1 MKNYNILSKINTYL
15 KVLGGTIGIASGF
28 VLAAFFLL
36 KLHFRLISVVS
47 IIISEYKNAKDITGI
62 NALNL
67 IFIMLIFSG
76 ILLIGLFIPLLIKG
90 LQEVFRIK
98 KGFNEINIVK
108 QRNDEIEYGI
118 IHGNNTI
125 VFIKVGLKGSI
136 YGYKNKY
143 LRIAKKLN
151 KEHGC
156 TVIVASNPNGYLDD
170 FDCEMKSLKAYAY
183 YHKWNNYQ
191 VYYMGHSNGASLGI
205 INAYKYPEIK
215 KLVCINSPLMINPQ
229 KLIEG
234 IKQFNGCKMYLIYG
248 NKDPSSNMLELFTK
262 LESDK
267 IKTIIFIGADHNFQ
281 GGLNCFIDLPDKL
294 FFHDTEFDNFVNVRT
309 GINIFPVY

>member
-15 KVLGGTIGIASGF
+15 KVLGGTIGIASGI
-28 VLAAFFLL
+28 VLAAIFLL

-67 IFIMLIFSG
+67 IFIMLVFSG
-76 ILLIGLFIPLLIKG
+76 ILLIGLSIPLLIKG

-156 TVIVASNPNGYLDD
+156 TVIVASNPNGYLV
-170 FDCEMKSLKAYAY
+170 F
-183 YHKWNNYQ
+183 
-191 VYYMGHSNGASLGI
+191 
-205 INAYKYPEIK
+205 
-215 KLVCINSPLMINPQ
+215 
-229 KLIEG
+229 
-234 IKQFNGCKMYLIYG
+234 
-248 NKDPSSNMLELFTK
+248 
-262 LESDK
+262 
-267 IKTIIFIGADHNFQ
+267 
-281 GGLNCFIDLPDKL
+281 
-294 FFHDTEFDNFVNVRT
+294 
-309 GINIFPVY
+309 

>member
-1 MKNYNILSKINTYL
+1 MKNYNIFSKINTYL

-28 VLAAFFLL
+28 VVAGIFLL
-36 KLHFRLISVVS
+36 KLHSRFISVVLS
-47 IIISEYKNAKDITGI
+47 IINEYKNKKDITGT
-62 NALNL
+62 NANNL
-67 IFIMLIFSG
+67 IFIMLIFIG
-76 ILLIGLFIPLLIKG
+76 ILLIGLSVPLLIKG

-156 TVIVASNPNGYLDD
+156 TVIVASNY
-170 FDCEMKSLKAYAY
+170 
-183 YHKWNNYQ
+183 
-191 VYYMGHSNGASLGI
+191 
-205 INAYKYPEIK
+205 
-215 KLVCINSPLMINPQ
+215 
-229 KLIEG
+229 
-234 IKQFNGCKMYLIYG
+234 
-248 NKDPSSNMLELFTK
+248 
-262 LESDK
+262 
-267 IKTIIFIGADHNFQ
+267 
-281 GGLNCFIDLPDKL
+281 
-294 FFHDTEFDNFVNVRT
+294 
-309 GINIFPVY
+309 

>member
-28 VLAAFFLL
+28 VLAAIFLL

-76 ILLIGLFIPLLIKG
+76 ILLIGLSIPLLIKG

-191 VYYMGHSNGASLGI
+191 VYFMGHSNGASLGI

-229 KLIEG
+229 NILRHLEKNSYCPKNLYSL
-234 IKQFNGCKMYLIYG
+234 KYQLYFIY
-248 NKDPSSNMLELFTK
+248 
-262 LESDK
+262 DK
-267 IKTIIFIGADHNFQ
+267 K
-281 GGLNCFIDLPDKL
+281 
-294 FFHDTEFDNFVNVRT
+294 
-309 GINIFPVY
+309 